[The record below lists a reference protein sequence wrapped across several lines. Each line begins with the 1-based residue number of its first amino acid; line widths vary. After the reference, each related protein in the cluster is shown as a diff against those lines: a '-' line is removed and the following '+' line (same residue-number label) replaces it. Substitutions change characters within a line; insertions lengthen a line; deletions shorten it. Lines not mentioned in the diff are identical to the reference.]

1 MVGRV
6 SEPFCVDVSS
16 HDETLWALPCAMAAL
31 VGRLFGTVDV
41 PSYCCVQCVWEGILE
56 DPSQVLVRHLLVH
69 VVDDLFYQV

>member
-1 MVGRV
+1 
-6 SEPFCVDVSS
+6 
-16 HDETLWALPCAMAAL
+16 MAAL

-41 PSYCCVQCVWEGILE
+41 PSYCRVQCVWEGILE